1 MHYGAYGTVK
11 CRKIINFM
19 WKFFSV
25 QKGGPPKI
33 GGPVRPNSS
42 NMPKAGPGS
51 RDSMLQTSV
60 PIVRYGTYRFYRKLL
75 EPPVVRQLLNN
86 ELFEDRWSLT
96 KNTVGFRA
104 GHSTETAVL
113 CVLSDILHTVGHG
126 DVAALVFWTYQPLLI
141 RLTMISCCESTYVF
155 LRFLRFFFKIQEK
168 RDFLRFLEWLTTFSR
183 TLPVVTG
190 AIEAGAAG
198 LWKRVWNTLSEETTS
213 SPSLTIFCQRLK
225 TWLVRQCHPYLI
237 IWPGISLN
245 YIYTNCLT
253 LKYSSAT

>member
-1 MHYGAYGTVK
+1 
-11 CRKIINFM
+11 
-19 WKFFSV
+19 
-25 QKGGPPKI
+25 
-33 GGPVRPNSS
+33 
-42 NMPKAGPGS
+42 
-51 RDSMLQTSV
+51 MLQTSV

-155 LRFLRFFFKIQEK
+155 LRFLRFFSKSKKNVTFYV
-168 RDFLRFLEWLTTFSR
+168 FWSGWPRFLEHCRWSLVLSRLEPLDYGNASGTRCRKRRHHHHHWRFSVNVWK
-183 TLPVVTG
+183 P
-190 AIEAGAAG
+190 G
-198 LWKRVWNTLSEETTS
+198 LSDNVILISLSDLA
-213 SPSLTIFCQRLK
+213 SPLTI
-225 TWLVRQCHPYLI
+225 
-237 IWPGISLN
+237 
-245 YIYTNCLT
+245 YTLT
-253 LKYSSAT
+253 V